1 MSSPPLRGVLPVLEV
16 PFTPDERLDLD
27 GFHTVIAAQVA
38 AGVEAVMFPG
48 FASEFH
54 KLAGDERRLLTTEL
68 LAALATAREA
78 SATAPR
84 TIVSISDHA
93 TAVAVRE
100 ASWAVEAGADAINLL
115 PPFLF
120 GPSPEAIDA
129 HLRAVL
135 RAVDPVPVVLQ
146 HAPGQTGGA
155 VTVGGLTAIAEDH
168 PNLRTVKVE
177 SQPPGKLVAALSRAD
192 PPLHT
197 LVGYAGLHAIEAYER
212 GAVGIQPGC
221 SFPELYVTL
230 DRRWRDGDHQGARAL
245 HRTMLPYLSAWM
257 QHVELIVAVEKVIS
271 VARGWFASA
280 TVRAPGWQL
289 DAAEHALIDRFLEEF
304 DPWLAS

>member
-1 MSSPPLRGVLPVLEV
+1 MAATPPRGVLPVLEV
-16 PFTPDERLDLD
+16 PFSSDEQVDLD
-27 GFHTVIAAQVA
+27 GFGTVIVAQVA
-38 AGVEAVMFPG
+38 AGVDGMMFPG

-54 KLAGDERRLLTTEL
+54 KLAADERRRLTAEL
-68 LAALATAREA
+68 LAILAANREPA
-78 SATAPR
+78 VATPR
-84 TIVSISDHA
+84 AIVSVSDHA

-146 HAPGQTGGA
+146 HAPAQTGG
-155 VTVGGLTAIAEDH
+155 VLTVSRVSGIARDH
-168 PNLRTVKVE
+168 PNLRSVKVE
-177 SQPPGKLVAALSRAD
+177 SQPPGKLVAALSATD
-192 PPLHT
+192 PPLDT

-212 GAVGIQPGC
+212 GAVGLQPGC
-221 SFPELYVTL
+221 SFPELYVAL
-230 DRRWRDGDHQGARAL
+230 DRRWRDGDHEGARSL

-289 DAAEHALIDRFLEEF
+289 DAVELALIDRFLEEF
-304 DPWLAS
+304 EPWLAP